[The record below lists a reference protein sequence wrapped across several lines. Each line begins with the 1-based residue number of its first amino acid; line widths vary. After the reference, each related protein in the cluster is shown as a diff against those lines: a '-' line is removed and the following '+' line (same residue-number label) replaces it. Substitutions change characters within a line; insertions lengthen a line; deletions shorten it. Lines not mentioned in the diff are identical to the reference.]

1 MPTAPLL
8 SPTEEQQEAT
18 RTEESWVTIL
28 WDDPVNLIPY
38 VIYVLQ
44 TLFAFSKVKATE
56 LTMQVHRDGKAIVAA
71 GAREDMENNVASLHR
86 YGLWATVG
94 RA

>member
-1 MPTAPLL
+1 MAQSALQEL
-8 SPTEEQQEAT
+8 QQESEAGV
-18 RTEESWVTIL
+18 EDSWATIL

-44 TLFAFSKVKATE
+44 AIFAFPKAKATE
-56 LTMQVHRDGKAIVAA
+56 LTMQVHNDGKAIVAV
-71 GAREDMENNVASLHR
+71 GSKDEMVENVSKLHR

-94 RA
+94 RP